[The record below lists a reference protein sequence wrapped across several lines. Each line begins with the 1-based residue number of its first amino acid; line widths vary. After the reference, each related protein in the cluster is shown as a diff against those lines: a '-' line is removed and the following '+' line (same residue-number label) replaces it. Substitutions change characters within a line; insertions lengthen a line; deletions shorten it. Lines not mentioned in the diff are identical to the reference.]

1 MPLYFEDLQVGQQF
15 ETVGRTVTNH
25 DVMTF
30 AGLSGDFN
38 QLHTNDEF
46 AKGTAYGQRIA
57 HGILVL
63 AIAGGLTQ
71 RLGLFDGTTRAL
83 LGIEWKFN
91 GAVLLNDTIRV
102 RMSVASLRPT
112 SKGDAGVVA
121 RRYEVFNQRD
131 ELVQEGTFTA
141 LVAMRPKA

>member
-1 MPLYFEDLQVGQQF
+1 MYLEDLHVGQQF
-15 ETVGRTVTNH
+15 ETVGRTITNH

-63 AIAGGLTQ
+63 AVATGLTQ
-71 RLGLFDGTTRAL
+71 RLGLFDGTTKAL
-83 LGIEWKFN
+83 LGLEWTFK
-91 GAVLLNDTIRV
+91 GPVLLNDTIRV
-102 RMSVASLRPT
+102 RMTIASLRPT
-112 SKGDAGVVA
+112 SKGDAGVVE
-121 RRYEVFNQRD
+121 RRYEILNQRG
-131 ELVQEGTFTA
+131 ELVQEGVLKA
-141 LVAMRPKA
+141 LVRTRPVAA